1 MRETLKKIRT
11 QMENYSA
18 KHPEMPISYAAGYA
32 ISLDFAG
39 STLRE
44 LFRLADKNMYVD
56 KNRAKI
62 EEAAQKQQ
70 KAYELLEWIK
80 KKNTIFRTVCTVMP
94 DGSV

>member
-1 MRETLKKIRT
+1 
-11 QMENYSA
+11 MENYSA
-18 KHPEMPISYAAGYA
+18 KHPEMPINYAAGYA

-39 STLRE
+39 FTLRE

-70 KAYELLEWIK
+70 KAYELL
-80 KKNTIFRTVCTVMP
+80 
-94 DGSV
+94 

>member
-1 MRETLKKIRT
+1 MRQGTQSPWTL
-11 QMENYSA
+11 
-18 KHPEMPISYAAGYA
+18 PVP
-32 ISLDFAG
+32 
-39 STLRE
+39 TLRE

-80 KKNTIFRTVCTVMP
+80 KEKYHFSDCLYCDARMDTYRAIRSSENFSWPLMVHIPVQWNR
-94 DGSV
+94 S